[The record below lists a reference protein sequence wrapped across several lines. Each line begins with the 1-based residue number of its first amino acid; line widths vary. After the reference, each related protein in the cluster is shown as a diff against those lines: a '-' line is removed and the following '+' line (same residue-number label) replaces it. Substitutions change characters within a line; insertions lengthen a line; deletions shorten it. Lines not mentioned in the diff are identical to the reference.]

1 MLILIVDVGG
11 SVAFV
16 VGVMVGVGCLLF
28 FVVLLLLFFLLPLP
42 ADLRLA
48 CAARL
53 LPREDAMESLVE
65 EGEEERT
72 SISSMSE
79 MTAGAAISL
88 ARGLAADWG
97 SEVFGLLCILLDEPV
112 VDRRNVKS
120 LPSDDMMKNRKAPCR
135 W

>member
-53 LPREDAMESLVE
+53 LPREDAMESLVDE
-65 EGEEERT
+65 REEEQT
-72 SISSMSE
+72 SISSMSD

-88 ARGLAADWG
+88 DWGLAADWG
-97 SEVFGLLCILLDEPV
+97 SLQFGLLCILLDEPV
-112 VDRRNVKS
+112 VERRKVKS
-120 LPSDDMMKNRKAPCR
+120 LPSDDMMWYRKA
-135 W
+135 